1 VCLAPYGG
9 RQGIHQVG
17 NSAHEEHCRHFRNAG
32 FRPFLPRAVN
42 PEPVEESDIEEEEEI
57 VVEEEEEPAIENENE
72 WTQDIFPADTDQEL
86 IESEDDQDP
95 VVENEDESIE
105 DTMQEDIETE
115 DALSD
120 VAVESDYPLDEGV
133 ALGPTGRSYDSS
145 DDAASDR
152 SDEESVV
159 EEVAPI
165 RYASNPKSR
174 DTQRGQAKAPTH
186 TLKRAERNL
195 RSPATYLVNPHK
207 TPLHF
212 RFTPVH
218 TPCSNEKSR
227 VTKHFRTGSQ
237 RNGRLSKVRY

>member
-1 VCLAPYGG
+1 VCLTPYGG

-32 FRPFLPRAVN
+32 FQPFRPRAVI
-42 PEPVEESDIEEEEEI
+42 PEPVEESDIEED
-57 VVEEEEEPAIENENE
+57 EEPAIENENE

-95 VVENEDESIE
+95 VVENEDELSE
-105 DTMQEDIETE
+105 DTIQGDIENE

-120 VAVESDYPLDEGV
+120 AVVENDYPLNEDV
-133 ALGPTGRSYDSS
+133 ALSPTGGSYDSS

-159 EEVAPI
+159 EEVAPT

-174 DTQRGQAKAPTH
+174 DTQRRQAKAPTH
-186 TLKRAERNL
+186 TLKRTERNP

-207 TPLHF
+207 TPLHS

-218 TPCSNEKSR
+218 TPCSNEKFR

-237 RNGRLSKVRY
+237 RNGRLSKVQY